1 MSFDPLTA
9 PEMPRFFAFVLTAA
23 FVAPALAAQDAPPA
37 APLST
42 FDYDGRLPLDAR
54 DSLRERVDGIEV
66 RTLTFASPKGGRVTG
81 LLYLPGTRGR
91 HAGMIVGHGAPGNS
105 TGYAT
110 MTMGLAMA
118 KSGAVVIALDAPFA
132 RRNAQPLTLTSAD
145 SADQVQFM
153 IDLRRGVDYL
163 ATRADVDPERIGYI
177 GNSFGGAAG
186 TLLVGIEP
194 RIRAAVL
201 RVADGGWVSHF
212 TAPCDSTRTGVAAV
226 TGCLRVGGPLAEEAQ
241 ADRDAWLRAVLPL
254 EGIRFIGRSKAQLL
268 LQNGRR
274 DPLVPPAVATR
285 LRDAAPAGARKE
297 WYDSEHRLPNEAMS
311 AGLRFL
317 HETLDLALPDAAFE
331 SWLVTRTAAPPA
343 R

>member
-1 MSFDPLTA
+1 MVMLRTTQILFSSL
-9 PEMPRFFAFVLTAA
+9 VL
-23 FVAPALAAQDAPPA
+23 APALAAQSAPPA

-42 FDYDGRLPLDAR
+42 FDYDARLPLDAR
-54 DSLRERVDGIEV
+54 DSLRERIDGIEV
-66 RTLTFASPKGGRVTG
+66 RTLSFASPKGGRVTG
-81 LLYLPGTRGR
+81 LLYLPGTPGG

-110 MTMGLAMA
+110 MTLGLAMA
-118 KSGAVVIALDAPFA
+118 RSGAVVIALDAPFA
-132 RRNAQPLTLTSAD
+132 RRNAQPLTLTAAD

-163 ATRADVDPERIGYI
+163 AGRSDVDASRIGYI

-186 TLLVGIEP
+186 TLFAGIEP
-194 RIRAAVL
+194 RLRAAVL

-212 TAPCDSTRTGVAAV
+212 TAPCDSTRTGAAAV
-226 TGCLRVGGPLAEEAQ
+226 TGCLRFDGPLAEETP

-254 EGIRFIGRSKAQLL
+254 EGIRFVGRARAKLL

-274 DPLVPPAVATR
+274 DPLVPPAVSTR
-285 LRDAAPAGARKE
+285 LHNAVPEGTRKE
-297 WYDSEHRLPNEAMS
+297 WYDSEHRLPNEALLS
-311 AGLRFL
+311 GIRFL
-317 HETLDLALPDAAFE
+317 HDELGLSLPDAAFE
-331 SWLVTRTAAPPA
+331 GWLTTRTAAPPP